1 MMRNLFASTLV
12 FACTLCLSASA
23 QDRSG
28 VRPAVM
34 SVPSGPGSIEGLGE
48 AFEPQLQAGS
58 STYGIDIDVPPGVAG
73 FEPEVTLQYSSGT
86 GYDVLG
92 LGWSLSMP
100 AVERSTDRRLPTYTV
115 EDRWVLSGMGG
126 KGSEELV
133 QMSDGSYRF
142 EIEGAFA
149 RGRRSGD
156 GFIFTNTSG
165 VIFEFDGSASSVVR
179 DGSKDFS
186 YALTAQEDTFGHRI
200 EYIYDKPAGER
211 RYLTSIRYN
220 LHAEG
225 SVNEVRFSYE
235 ERPDALTS
243 YLSAFAVRTT
253 KRLSKIEVLHAGEP
267 VRQYDL
273 SYELGTGLSRL
284 VKVELT
290 GKDGETTLPAL
301 SLTYAE
307 FDAAIAPKQ
316 MLNGPTRELG
326 ASVEIADV
334 NGDALPD
341 VVQMDASLD
350 GGAYRLRPNLDG
362 TQFGEWQ
369 NIDSASTWLD
379 NPDTQLAD
387 VNGDGAPDVLA
398 RLSSSSDGLRY
409 YPGGSTG
416 FGAAV
421 VLSPNLSPAPS
432 DPNVKFVD
440 LNHDRRVDWL
450 HIEASSG
457 DVRVAINQGDGTFSA
472 VQNLGQLASGQVLTF
487 DGDGLRLADMN
498 GDGLQDIAQL
508 RSGSLRYFPAKGSG
522 HFGSVVSISGAP
534 TLSSSELERSNLSDI
549 DGNGLADLV
558 VVNAAHVLLYLNLA
572 SSALSDVVRIEN
584 TPGSSSSIQVRL
596 FDINANGSTDVVWL
610 DRSLG
615 VDEAWTYVD
624 VLEQGKPGL
633 LTAIDNCLGQVI
645 RMGYAGIGEMR
656 AWANEHSLD
665 WSKRSPLGQMLL
677 SQMWIDDSLG
687 SVQHS
692 RFYYADG
699 YFDPYER
706 EFRGFAYAQRIDV
719 GDASQPTLHTISTFD
734 VGETEKAFKGLPL
747 STIRQNAEGGTFDRT
762 QNSYE
767 LRLFD
772 SADAERPLRFAYLKQ
787 SDSEVF
793 ELGDTPIKTR
803 KTFEYDDFGN
813 VTKQAEWGII
823 EGENLLAGGDE
834 RITTRS
840 YAQNTERWILGA
852 LASEKISD
860 ASGTR
865 ITETRTYYDGSA
877 FEGLPLGQI
886 ERGAVSRKTS
896 WRSGDEFV
904 DAERNEHDAHGNILA
919 QIDGRDGRS
928 DYAYDESGTFVT
940 EEMLTVDESHAL
952 TFRATYDP
960 AFGTMLSFLD
970 PNEQTTTFEHD
981 ALGRLMTIIE
991 PGDGKERPTKS
1002 YEYTL
1007 GTPTSVIRERLI
1019 KDSDSDDV
1027 ETSITHVDGL
1037 GRKRAIFE
1045 DAGDGSWAASEIKS
1059 YGPRGLVSFAQRPL
1073 FASNA
1078 DYREADRDQSGIELS
1093 YDALGRPLS
1102 EVEPDGAMRAFS
1114 YAPLRSSRFDEN
1126 NRRRTDIVDGLGRL
1140 IQHAQQGD
1148 EDDAVTTYSYNAAD
1162 KLTELSDARGSVRR
1176 YTYNG
1181 LLQRTKVQD
1190 PNAGTWEFSYDVP
1203 GGLLSRTDPEGNQLR
1218 YVYDARGRAL
1228 EEWHRAKDGE
1238 ERLSVRY
1245 HYDERSERFS
1255 WMRHTQGQ
1263 LSWVEDEVGEVH
1275 FGYDARGRAT
1285 DEVRRWSDG
1294 TEHANWSE
1302 YDSQDRLKRRGYP
1315 NKTYFE
1321 TSYDARG
1328 LTQSIT
1334 GLISN
1339 VSWSAWGSLQEASY
1353 GNGVKSQREYDSR
1366 QRLRHM
1372 FSGAGSAT
1380 LLDLRFE
1387 LDPSSRVI
1395 EETDARELS
1404 AALNLSASYSYDAR
1418 YRLASEQNRL
1428 GTTTF
1433 SYDVMSNLLSV
1444 TSDRADL
1451 PAQVDY
1457 EYTDSNGP
1465 DRVTK
1470 FADESLKYDAAG
1482 RLLEDG
1488 ARVLEWDAKGRI
1500 AKVVREDEN
1509 GAQITESYQYGY
1521 DDRRVIKRTIS
1532 SDGET
1537 EVRYPSPDVEVREGK
1552 IIRYVELDNKR
1563 AIRLDAVSD
1572 SHSAQASAAAV
1583 STFVQ
1588 FPKPS
1593 SPWLLLFGLLAL
1605 LASVIFSFLKRRSV
1619 ALGALSLAS
1628 VLLSCGGDDYDP
1640 HAGVLIS
1647 EWPADAELY
1656 LHDLH
1661 GSPVVRAGSEGE
1673 VLARYAY
1680 NAYGSVRGLEESSAD
1695 PFRFAGNEFDK
1706 GAALAD
1712 FKARPYRPELSSF
1725 IKAYPV
1731 AVFDPESIMQEPER
1745 LSPYSYALGE
1755 PIGMTDPDGMHPG
1768 PTPGGYR
1775 PPTLFDKFKDFA
1787 GDFYTDT
1794 VEGIINSPPGPGM
1807 VFGGL
1812 KGVGKASASG
1822 IGKVASRY
1830 APKATKFI
1838 GKQASRLSKWAGQK
1852 LSSATKA
1859 VGNRILG
1866 GSGSRAAKKLH
1877 RVGSEKRYPRGMR
1890 SVNTSSKVVNFSELG
1905 IKSPEAF
1912 AKHINKVVAGAKG
1925 ANVRQLAGGRTAY
1938 WDDLTGTVVIQNP
1951 KAVDMGTAFRPT
1963 LGKQYF
1969 TDILK

>member
-1 MMRNLFASTLV
+1 MRSKCLHVLV
-12 FACTLCLSASA
+12 LGFSVWALCLSASA

-34 SVPSGPGSIEGLGE
+34 SLPSGPGSIEGLGE

-58 STYGIDIDVPPGVAG
+58 STYEIDVDVPPGVAD
-73 FEPEVTLQYSSGT
+73 FEPTVKLQYSSGT

-92 LGWSLSMP
+92 LGWSLATP
-100 AVERSTDRRLPTYTV
+100 TVKRSTDRRLPTYTT

-133 QMSDGSYRF
+133 QMPDGSYRF

-156 GFIFTNTSG
+156 GFVFTNSSG
-165 VIFEFDGSASSVVR
+165 VIFEFDGSASSVVQ
-179 DGSKDFS
+179 DGTKDFS

-200 EYIYDKPAGER
+200 EYSYDKPAGER
-211 RYLTSIRYN
+211 PYLTSIRYN
-220 LHAEG
+220 LHVEG
-225 SVNEVRFSYE
+225 SINEVRFSYE

-243 YLSAFAVRTT
+243 YLSTFAVRTT
-253 KRLSKIEVLHAGEP
+253 KRLTRIEVLHAGEM

-273 SYELGTGLSRL
+273 GYELGTGLSRL

-301 SLTYAE
+301 SLSYAE
-307 FDAAIAPKQ
+307 FDPAIAPKQ

-350 GGAYRLRPNLDG
+350 GGQYRLRPNLDG
-362 TQFGEWQ
+362 TGFGEWQ

-472 VQNLGQLASGQVLTF
+472 VQNLGQLESGQVLTF

-508 RSGSLRYFPAKGSG
+508 RSGSLRYFPAQGSG
-522 HFGSVVSISGAP
+522 RFAAAVPISGAP
-534 TLSSSELERSNLSDI
+534 ALSEGELSRSHLSDI

-572 SSALSDVVRIEN
+572 SASLSDVVRIEN
-584 TPGSSSSIQVRL
+584 TPGSSESIQVRL

-610 DRSLG
+610 DRSAP

-633 LTAIDNCLGQVI
+633 LVRIDNGLGQI
-645 RMGYAGIGEMR
+645 TRMSYAGIGVMR
-656 AWANEHSLD
+656 AWANEHTLD
-665 WSKRSPLGQMLL
+665 WSKRSPIGQMLL
-677 SQMWIDDSLG
+677 SEMWVDDSLG

-719 GDASQPTLHTISTFD
+719 GDGPQPTLHTISTFD
-734 VGETEKAFKGLPL
+734 VGETEIAFKGLPL
-747 STIRQNAEGGTFDRT
+747 SVIRQNADGGTFDHV
-762 QNSYE
+762 QNTYG
-767 LRLFD
+767 LQLFD
-772 SADAERPLRFAYLKQ
+772 SADAQRPLRFAYLEQ
-787 SDSEVF
+787 SDTTVI
-793 ELGDTPIKTR
+793 ELGDTPVTTR
-803 KTFEYDDFGN
+803 KTFEYDDYGN
-813 VTKQAEWGII
+813 VTKQAEWGITL
-823 EGENLLAGGDE
+823 GDDLLAGGDE
-834 RITTRS
+834 RITTRTF
-840 YAQNTERWILGA
+840 AQNTERWILSA
-852 LASEKISD
+852 PSSERVSD
-860 ASGTR
+860 GSGQR
-865 ITETRTYYDGSA
+865 ITETRHYYDGSA

-904 DAERNEHDAHGNILA
+904 DVEVNEHDEHGNIIA
-919 QIDGRDGRS
+919 QIDGRGGRS
-928 DYAYDESGTFVT
+928 DFAYDESGTFVT
-940 EEMLTVDESHAL
+940 EERLDVDGSYTLNFA
-952 TFRATYDP
+952 ASYDA
-960 AFGTMLSFLD
+960 AFGTMLSFID
-970 PNEQTTTFEHD
+970 PNDQSTRFEHD
-981 ALGRLMTIIE
+981 ALGRLISIIE
-991 PGDGKERPTKS
+991 PHDSEEHPTKS

-1007 GTPTSVIRERLI
+1007 GAPTSVIRERLA
-1019 KDSDSDDV
+1019 KDSDSDEV
-1027 ETSITHVDGL
+1027 ETSITHIDGL
-1037 GRKRAIFE
+1037 GRKRGIFE
-1045 DAGDGSWAASEIKS
+1045 EAGDGSWAGSEIKRF
-1059 YGPRGLVSFAQRPL
+1059 GPRGLASFAQRPL

-1078 DYREADRDQSGIELS
+1078 DYREADLTQSGVELS
-1093 YDALGRPLS
+1093 YDALGRPIR
-1102 EVEPDGAMRAFS
+1102 EAEPDGATRSFS
-1114 YAPLRSSRFDEN
+1114 YAPLRTDSFDEN
-1126 NRRRTDIVDGLGRL
+1126 GRRRSDITDGLGRL
-1140 IQHAQQGD
+1140 IQHLQESD

-1162 KLTELSDARGSVRR
+1162 KLITLSDARGSVRR

-1181 LLQRTKVQD
+1181 LLQRTKLED
-1190 PNAGTWEFSYDVP
+1190 PNAGSWEFSYDVP
-1203 GGLLSRTDPEGNQLR
+1203 GALLSRLDPEGNQVR

-1263 LSWVEDEVGEVH
+1263 LSWLEDEVGEVH

-1294 TEHANWSE
+1294 SEHANWSE

-1321 TSYDARG
+1321 TNYDARG

-1334 GLISN
+1334 GLINN
-1339 VSWSAWGSLQEASY
+1339 VSWSAWGSLQEAQY
-1353 GNGVKSQREYDSR
+1353 GNGVQSMREYDSR
-1366 QRLRHM
+1366 QRLTHM
-1372 FSGAGSAT
+1372 LSQSGGST

-1395 EETDARELS
+1395 EEIDARELS
-1404 AALNLSASYSYDAR
+1404 DALNLSATYGYDAR

-1428 GTTTF
+1428 GSTTF

-1451 PAQVDY
+1451 AAQVDY

-1470 FADESLKYDAAG
+1470 FADETLKYDAAG

-1488 ARVLEWDAKGRI
+1488 ARALEWDAKGRI
-1500 AKVVREDEN
+1500 AKVVRADEN
-1509 GAQITESYQYGY
+1509 GAQITETYQYGY
-1521 DDRRVIKRTIS
+1521 DDRRVIKRTS
-1532 SDGET
+1532 SADGET

-1552 IIRYVELDNKR
+1552 IIRYVELDDKR
-1563 AIRLDAVSD
+1563 AIRLDAVPQAGL
-1572 SHSAQASAAAV
+1572 AQPSAAAP
-1583 STFVQ
+1583 ST
-1588 FPKPS
+1588 PLGPS
-1593 SPWLLLFGLLAL
+1593 VPSAPWLWVLALLGL
-1605 LASVIFSFLKRRSV
+1605 LASVVFSVLKRRSF
-1619 ALGALSLAS
+1619 ALGALALVG
-1628 VLLSCGGDDYDP
+1628 VLLSCGGDDFNP
-1640 HAGVLIS
+1640 HDGVLIT
-1647 EWPADAELY
+1647 EWPAPAELY
-1656 LHDLH
+1656 LNDLH
-1661 GSPVVRAGSEGE
+1661 GSPVVRADAEGE

-1695 PFRFAGNEFDK
+1695 PFRFAGNEYDK

-1725 IKAYPV
+1725 ITPDPV
-1731 AVFDPESIMQEPER
+1731 AVLTPESVMTQPER

-1755 PIGMTDPDGMHPG
+1755 PIGMTDPDGLQPG
-1768 PTPGGYR
+1768 PTPGGNQPR
-1775 PPTLFDKFKDFA
+1775 NKFIDFA
-1787 GDFYTDT
+1787 EDLAHETA
-1794 VEGIINSPPGPGM
+1794 EGIRMTVGTGPAGPVAGPSRM
-1807 VFGGL
+1807 L
-1812 KGVGKASASG
+1812 SG
-1822 IGKVASRY
+1822 IGKVTGRY
-1830 APKATKFI
+1830 APKATTFI
-1838 GKQASRLSKWAGQK
+1838 TNQASRLTKWASKHASSVKSAISKRFLGSSGTQAAESANKVILRTGRQLQAKFKHASDFGVSGNYSKANAAKFSRAIHQHVNSPGVKEISGTYHNQPVKHFLDPSSRLNVMTDSAGNFVSGWK
-1852 LSSATKA
+1852 LSPA
-1859 VGNRILG
+1859 
-1866 GSGSRAAKKLH
+1866 
-1877 RVGSEKRYPRGMR
+1877 
-1890 SVNTSSKVVNFSELG
+1890 
-1905 IKSPEAF
+1905 
-1912 AKHINKVVAGAKG
+1912 
-1925 ANVRQLAGGRTAY
+1925 QQ
-1938 WDDLTGTVVIQNP
+1938 QN
-1951 KAVDMGTAFRPT
+1951 
-1963 LGKQYF
+1963 
-1969 TDILK
+1969 ILKHGGL